1 MIERLGFV
9 GIALVGTI
17 VALPKVPVFPGQIV
31 AQLITPT
38 PPLVIPAWILGGGN
52 FYGGQQAGTSPCP
65 TECLFYDVDP
75 GATADQS
82 LFAGVIDAS
91 AYTDTALESNC
102 PGIGSGGSNVS
113 NCNPYKYI
121 NMGILLCEGGL
132 ESTAAFNY
140 LNSSDETGFL
150 HTYSTPPPPIQ
161 TPAPGNRLTQPGS
174 CASPTPTF
182 TPTNGFLT
190 NPGDLGFQTWLVNHA
205 WRAIPSYFPP
215 PYGIL
220 EDNFSVVGWPCSASY
235 EYGDEACNNRGTSAS
250 PTPGNWETALGSF
263 ESSAAQATC
272 SPKCFAFIGNG
283 LTLGGGSNS
292 GPCIVYTTGHCYVKA
307 TPGVTAEGGI
317 IDDKDDLAKFCAATD
332 TAGNLRG
339 IEAEEIVFL
348 KGVGGAPPPVYA
360 NTQTIVYMIN
370 TMSDLVQYTSGGCK
384 NMVAI
389 DVEAGG
395 GSFYPLDNY
404 TQGTVPGGIPVRM
417 EATALRFLVP
427 NPVTLVPDR
436 MQPLYYTVG
445 GTNNDWSPSSNQC
458 ANPSGSFCEVPYFFE
473 ETLVPQGPE
482 VTVNTFTYGGVNSV
496 GDGCPY
502 PSPSPTPN
510 DSGGAVDLMVDCVS
524 ADSDPGAAVF
534 RQEYEHLYINGTDY
548 GPAAVL
554 LNTASTTRVPIDS
567 SWFSCSGC
575 SPITS
580 FHSKLA
586 LAGGELTSVIYGSGT
601 ISLPCTQTATPSP
614 NPYCTDQNTVPENTA
629 TFEHD
634 HPGNIDAHSGIIL
647 LGTSPP

>member
-1 MIERLGFV
+1 MIERLGLAV
-9 GIALVGTI
+9 IALVGTI
-17 VALPKVPVFPGQIV
+17 VALPKVPIFPGEII
-31 AQLITPT
+31 AQLATPT
-38 PPLVIPAWILGGGN
+38 PPVVIPAWILGGGN
-52 FYGGQQAGTSPCP
+52 FYGGQQGGGP
-65 TECLFYDVDP
+65 FYDVDP

-91 AYTDTALESNC
+91 AGTDTALESHC

-121 NMGILLCEGGL
+121 NMGILLCSGGL

-150 HTYSTPPPPIQ
+150 HTYTPRPNLQ
-161 TPAPGNRLTQPGS
+161 TPAPGNRLTVPGS

-190 NPGDLGFQTWLVNHA
+190 NPGDSGFQNWLVMNV
-205 WRAIPSYFPP
+205 WRPIPAYFPP

-220 EDNFSVVGWPCSASY
+220 EDNFSVVGWPCSQSY
-235 EYGDEACNNRGTSAS
+235 EYGSGPCNNHGISQS
-250 PTPGNWETALGSF
+250 PAPGIWETELGSF
-263 ESSAAQATC
+263 ESSVQTNCAT
-272 SPKCFAFIGNG
+272 SGICFAFIGNG
-283 LTLGGGSNS
+283 LTLGGGSNT
-292 GPCIVYTTGHCYVKA
+292 GPCNTISTPPPGHCWV
-307 TPGVTAEGGI
+307 TFGGGVV
-317 IDDKDDLAKFCAATD
+317 DDKDDLAKLCAAAD
-332 TAGNLRG
+332 TAGHLRG

-348 KGVGGAPPPVYA
+348 KGTASPVPSPLYA

-370 TMSDLVQYTSGGCK
+370 TMSDLVQYTSGPCK

-389 DVEAGG
+389 DQEASG
-395 GSFYPLDNY
+395 GSFYPLDSY

-436 MQPLYYTVG
+436 MQPFYYTVG
-445 GTNNDWSPSSNQC
+445 GTDNNWTPGPNASSCSTSPY
-458 ANPSGSFCEVPYFFE
+458 CEVPYFFE

-482 VTVNTFTYGGVNSV
+482 VTVNAFTYGGVNSV

-510 DSGGAVDLMVDCVS
+510 DSGGAVDLMVDCVT
-524 ADSDPGAAVF
+524 ADADLGAAVF
-534 RQEYEHLYINGTDY
+534 MQEYLHLYINGTDY

-554 LNTASTTRVPIDS
+554 LNTASTTRVPINS
-567 SWFSCSGC
+567 SWFCSGC
-575 SPITS
+575 SPITM
-580 FHSKLA
+580 FHRKLA

-601 ISLPCTQTATPSP
+601 ITLPCTQTATPSP

-629 TFEHD
+629 TFEPD
-634 HPGNIDAHSGIIL
+634 HPGNIDPHSGIIL
-647 LGTSPP
+647 LGTPPP